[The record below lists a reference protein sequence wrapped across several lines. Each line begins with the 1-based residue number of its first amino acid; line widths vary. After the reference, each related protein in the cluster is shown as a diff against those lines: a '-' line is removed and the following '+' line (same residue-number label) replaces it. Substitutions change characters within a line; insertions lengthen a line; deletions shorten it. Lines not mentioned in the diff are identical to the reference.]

1 MSGLVTS
8 TLTIKYE
15 PAKTITLENVYFDF
29 NKSSLKD
36 ASFKSLDELVDFMK
50 LKTTLVIEI
59 AGHTDNIG
67 DKNYNKTL
75 SQARAESVRNYL
87 IKKGIAPERIVAKGY
102 GDEQPIA
109 ENDDENGRQQNRR
122 TEVRIISE

>member
-1 MSGLVTS
+1 M
-8 TLTIKYE
+8 
-15 PAKTITLENVYFDF
+15 YFDF
-29 NKSSLKD
+29 NKSSLKE

-109 ENDDENGRQQNRR
+109 DNDDEAGRQQNRR